1 MARRAKAQAG
11 GAPAWMVTF
20 ADLMSLLV
28 CFFVLIISFSIM
40 DDEKLQV
47 VAGSMKDAFG
57 IQKDKAVTGIV
68 EIFGN
73 PFFDFQ
79 KLLSPTTIPLVTMAE
94 PNETEDPRDATH
106 DDTRAELQ
114 QEEGQEEGTYSP
126 ERSEQQERLE
136 ELAQIRYEE
145 EQKRLE
151 KTEAQLNKALE
162 ETPGVAELKDNVTL
176 EMTPQGLRI
185 QLLDQ
190 EDEPMFAMGSARL
203 LERPRRLIALIAQ
216 AAAKLPNKLSISG
229 HTDAL
234 AYRSSKQGYNNWNLS
249 SDRALATRLALVDAG
264 LDQSRID
271 SVTGR
276 ADAEPLFPEDPY
288 DPRNRRISIVI
299 LSEHAPPPDAPPA
312 R

>member
-1 MARRAKAQAG
+1 MARRAKQAAA

-79 KLLSPTTIPLVTMAE
+79 KLLSPTAIPLITMAE
-94 PNETEDPRDATH
+94 PNETDDPHDAEH
-106 DDTRAELQ
+106 DETRAEME

-126 ERSEQQERLE
+126 ERSTQQEQLE
-136 ELAQIRYEE
+136 QLAQLRYEE

-151 KTEAQLNKALE
+151 RVEEQLNRALE

-190 EDEPMFAMGSARL
+190 ADEPMFAMGSARL
-203 LERPRRLIALIAQ
+203 LDRPRQLIALV
-216 AAAKLPNKLSISG
+216 AAAAATLPNKLSVSG
-229 HTDAL
+229 HTDGL
-234 AYRSSKQGYNNWNLS
+234 PYRSKTGYNNWNLS
-249 SDRALATRLALVDAG
+249 SDRANATRLALVEAG
-264 LDQSRID
+264 LEESRID
-271 SVTGR
+271 SVIGR
-276 ADAEPLFPEDPY
+276 ADAEPLFPDDPA

-299 LSEHAPPPDAPPA
+299 LSQHSAPAATWSA